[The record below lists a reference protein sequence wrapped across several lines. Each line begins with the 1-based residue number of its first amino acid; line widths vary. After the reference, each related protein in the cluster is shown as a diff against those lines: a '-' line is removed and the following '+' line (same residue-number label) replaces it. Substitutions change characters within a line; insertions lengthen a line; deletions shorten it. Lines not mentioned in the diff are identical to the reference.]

1 MVIGKEFAWA
11 HIPKTGGCTT
21 LALFQMF
28 PELLE
33 SIDPHDSNTKHSL
46 FRDRER
52 QIEGKMLVCTIRR
65 LPEWMLDR
73 AMHETL
79 EGLWPDYKP
88 RPMRSPAQIAATQFA
103 DGWISYMTDFGRLKI
118 DRWLRLE
125 HLRED
130 FFEFVSQF
138 TEVGEEQRKRIFELP
153 REHVVDYDVEPLHW
167 FTPEQIRLMYENNPL
182 WHAVE
187 REAYKVWPRLPA
199 PGEAVQVPAHEH
211 EHEHGHDH

>member
-21 LALFQMF
+21 LALFEMF

-33 SIDPHDSNTKHSL
+33 HADPSSSNTKHSL
-46 FRDRER
+46 FRDREHEL
-52 QIEGKMLVCTIRR
+52 EGKLLVGTIRR

-79 EGLWPDYKP
+79 EGVWPDYKP
-88 RPMRSPAQIAATQFA
+88 RPMRSPHQICQTQFA

-130 FFEFVSQF
+130 FLGLVSEFM
-138 TEVGEEQRKRIFELP
+138 EVDDGRRRAIFEAP
-153 REHVVDYDVEPLHW
+153 RHHVVEYDMEPLHW
-167 FTPEQIRLMYENNPL
+167 FTPEQIRTMYEHNPL
-182 WHAVE
+182 WAAVE
-187 REAYKVWPRLPA
+187 REAYREWPRLPS
-199 PGEAVQVPAHEH
+199 PGEPVAAHA
-211 EHEHGHDH
+211 HDHHDHAH